1 MNTNKLSLVAIAGAA
16 LLVGCGLNAPSLP
29 SNEVAPLPTPIK
41 EVYAEKAVAGV
52 SMLAT
57 SGLIQTTNANT
68 GPLLIKG
75 PQEAATLVTEEALIA
90 KFTEYITLMDSLLT
104 EEGQPFQVVELPSDR
119 EAYAY
124 HLSITVNDLAGNTMI
139 YEMYFNVKDEVIE
152 EPTSSEV
159 TSSEVEVTSEEVI
172 SEESSTVVDSS
183 ELVSEEILTSD
194 VVSSETSSEPTSEP
208 LARRDGD
215 EDEEDEVDEED
226 DLEDEEDEQDE
237 EEREDEEDRE
247 EHDGYDDD
255 ELRDRTEENSY
266 RDHHDRD
273 FEDDEEVLLEGV
285 VIFEGEEYALLGL
298 QEIEDDETETKFFIS
313 LDENNWI
320 KIKREVE
327 VDEQKYD
334 LAMMK
339 NGEFSKLTFKV
350 ETDEDGEVEVK
361 LKTILNGE
369 LISYSFKKE
378 MEDGVEIIKIKV
390 VEDRQVLHVKAIPS
404 IDENGETVY
413 SFYVRESGKDY
424 EGRPGHG
431 RDGGRGH

>member
-1 MNTNKLSLVAIAGAA
+1 MNHNKMSLVAIGGAA
-16 LLVGCGLNAPSLP
+16 LLVGCGLTAPSLP
-29 SNEVAPLPTPIK
+29 SNDVAPLPTPIK
-41 EVYAEKAVAGV
+41 EVYAEKAVTGV

-57 SGLIQTTNANT
+57 TGFIQTANVSS
-68 GPLLIKG
+68 GPLWMKG
-75 PQEAATLVTEEALIA
+75 PQAAATLVTEEDLIA

-119 EAYAY
+119 EAYTY
-124 HLSITVNDLAGNTMI
+124 HLRITVNDLAGNTMT
-139 YEMYFNVKDEVIE
+139 YEMYFNVKEEVIE
-152 EPTSSEV
+152 EKTSSEV
-159 TSSEVEVTSEEVI
+159 TSSEVEVTSEELTSIV
-172 SEESSTVVDSS
+172 SS
-183 ELVSEEILTSD
+183 EDVTTSD
-194 VVSSETSSEPTSEP
+194 VTSSEITSSEPTSEP

-215 EDEEDEVDEED
+215 DEDEDEVDEEEI
-226 DLEDEEDEQDE
+226 EDQ
-237 EEREDEEDRE
+237 EDRE
-247 EHDGYDDD
+247 EHDGYNDG
-255 ELRDRTEENSY
+255 ELRNRNEENSY

-273 FEDDEEVLLEGV
+273 FENDEEVLLEGV
-285 VIFEGEEYALLGL
+285 VIFEGQEYALLGI
-298 QEIEDDETETKFFIS
+298 QEIDEEETETKFFIS

-339 NGEFSKLTFKV
+339 DGQFSKLTFKV
-350 ETDEDGEVEVK
+350 ETDDDGEIEVK
-361 LKTILNGE
+361 LKTIMNDE
-369 LISYSFKKE
+369 LVSYSFKKE
-378 MEDGVEIIKIKV
+378 IEEGVEIIKIKV
-390 VEDRQVLHVKAIPS
+390 VEDRQVLHVKAVPS

>member
-1 MNTNKLSLVAIAGAA
+1 MNSNKLSLIAIGGAA

-68 GPLLIKG
+68 GPLLMKG

-119 EAYAY
+119 EAYNY
-124 HLSITVNDLAGNTMI
+124 RLSITVQDLAGNTMV

-159 TSSEVEVTSEEVI
+159 TSSEVEVTSEELS
-172 SEESSTVVDSS
+172 SEETSTVIDSS
-183 ELVSEEILTSD
+183 EPTSEEVVTSD
-194 VVSSETSSEPTSEP
+194 VVSSELPTSEPTSEP
-208 LARRDGD
+208 LGRRDGEDD
-215 EDEEDEVDEED
+215 EDEENE
-226 DLEDEEDEQDE
+226 EDEEAE
-237 EEREDEEDRE
+237 EDREDEEDRD

-255 ELRDRTEENSY
+255 ELRDRSEENSY
-266 RDHHDRD
+266 ADHHDRD
-273 FEDDEEVLLEGV
+273 YEDDEEVLLEGI
-285 VIFEGEEYALLGL
+285 VIFEGQEYALLGI
-298 QEIEDDETETKFFIS
+298 QEVEEDETETKFFIS

-339 NGEFSKLTFKV
+339 DGEFSKLTFKV

-361 LKTILNGE
+361 LKTIINGE

-378 MEDGVEIIKIKV
+378 LEEGVEIIKIKV
-390 VEDRQVLHVKAIPS
+390 IEDRQVLHVKAIPS
-404 IDENGETVY
+404 IDENGETIY
-413 SFYVRESGKDY
+413 SFYVRESGRDY

>member
-68 GPLLIKG
+68 GPLLMKG

-159 TSSEVEVTSEEVI
+159 TSSEVEVTSEELTSVSN
-172 SEESSTVVDSS
+172 SEEV
-183 ELVSEEILTSD
+183 ITSD

-215 EDEEDEVDEED
+215 
-226 DLEDEEDEQDE
+226 EDEQDE

-298 QEIEDDETETKFFIS
+298 QEIEEDETETKFFIS

-350 ETDEDGEVEVK
+350 ETDDDGEVEVK

>member
-1 MNTNKLSLVAIAGAA
+1 MKLNKLSLMAIGGAA

-29 SNEVAPLPTPIK
+29 SNDVAPLPAPIK

-57 SGLIQTTNANT
+57 SGLIQTTNANV
-68 GPLLIKG
+68 GPVMKV
-75 PQEAATLVTEEALIA
+75 QAAATLVTEEDLIA
-90 KFTEYITLMDSLLT
+90 KFTEYITLMDTLLT

-124 HLSITVNDLAGNTMI
+124 HLSITVQDLAGNVMV

-159 TSSEVEVTSEEVI
+159 TSSEVEVTSSEEVVSSEDII
-172 SEESSTVVDSS
+172 SEESSVV
-183 ELVSEEILTSD
+183 LP
-194 VVSSETSSEPTSEP
+194 SSETQASDVTSEP
-208 LARRDGD
+208 LARRDD
-215 EDEEDEVDEED
+215 NDDNDDHEEDEEDENEVE
-226 DLEDEEDEQDE
+226 E
-237 EEREDEEDRE
+237 EEREDQEDRD
-247 EHDGYDDD
+247 EHDGYNDG
-255 ELRDRTEENSY
+255 ELRDRSEENSY

-298 QEIEDDETETKFFIS
+298 QEIEADETETKFFIS

-327 VDEQKYD
+327 LDEQKYD

-339 NGEFSKLTFKV
+339 DGEFSKLTFKV
-350 ETDEDGEVEVK
+350 ETDEDGEIEVK

-378 MEDGVEIIKIKV
+378 LEDGVEIIKIKV

-404 IDENGETVY
+404 IDENGETIY

>member
-1 MNTNKLSLVAIAGAA
+1 MKMNKLSLMAIGGAA

-29 SNEVAPLPTPIK
+29 SHDVAPLPAPIK

-57 SGLIQTTNANT
+57 SGLIQTTNANL
-68 GPLLIKG
+68 GPVMKV
-75 PQEAATLVTEEALIA
+75 QSAATLVTEEDLIA
-90 KFTEYITLMDSLLT
+90 KFTEYITLMDTLLT

-124 HLSITVNDLAGNTMI
+124 HLSITVQDLAGNVMV

-159 TSSEVEVTSEEVI
+159 TSSEVEVTSSEEVVSSEDII
-172 SEESSTVVDSS
+172 SEETSTVVDSS
-183 ELVSEEILTSD
+183 ELPT
-194 VVSSETSSEPTSEP
+194 SEPTSEP
-208 LARRDGD
+208 LPRRDGDREDD
-215 EDEEDEVDEED
+215 EDEEDE
-226 DLEDEEDEQDE
+226 EDENEVEE
-237 EEREDEEDRE
+237 EEREDQEDRD
-247 EHDGYDDD
+247 EHDGYNDG
-255 ELRDRTEENSY
+255 ELRDRGEENSY

-298 QEIEDDETETKFFIS
+298 QEIEADETETKFFIS

-327 VDEQKYD
+327 LDEQKYN

-339 NGEFSKLTFKV
+339 DGEFSKLTFKV
-350 ETDEDGEVEVK
+350 ETDEDGEIEVK

-378 MEDGVEIIKIKV
+378 LEDGVEIIKIKV

-404 IDENGETVY
+404 IDENGETIY

>member
-1 MNTNKLSLVAIAGAA
+1 MKLNKLSLMAIGGAA

-29 SNEVAPLPTPIK
+29 SNDVAPLPAPIK

-57 SGLIQTTNANT
+57 SGLIQTTNANV
-68 GPLLIKG
+68 GPVMKV
-75 PQEAATLVTEEALIA
+75 QAAATLVTEEDLIA
-90 KFTEYITLMDSLLT
+90 KFTEYITLMDTLLT

-124 HLSITVNDLAGNTMI
+124 HLSITVQDLAGNVMV

-159 TSSEVEVTSEEVI
+159 TSSEVEVTSSEEVVSSEDII
-172 SEESSTVVDSS
+172 SEESSVV
-183 ELVSEEILTSD
+183 LP
-194 VVSSETSSEPTSEP
+194 SSETQASDVTSEP
-208 LARRDGD
+208 LARRDD
-215 EDEEDEVDEED
+215 NDDNDDHEEDEEDENEVE
-226 DLEDEEDEQDE
+226 E
-237 EEREDEEDRE
+237 EEREDQEDRD
-247 EHDGYDDD
+247 EHDGYNDG
-255 ELRDRTEENSY
+255 ELRDRSEENSY

-298 QEIEDDETETKFFIS
+298 QEIEADETETKFFIS

-327 VDEQKYD
+327 LDEQKYD

-339 NGEFSKLTFKV
+339 DGEFSKLTFKV
-350 ETDEDGEVEVK
+350 ETDEDGEIEVK

-378 MEDGVEIIKIKV
+378 LEDGVEIIKIKV
-390 VEDRQVLHVKAIPS
+390 VEDRQVLHVKAVPS
-404 IDENGETVY
+404 IDENGETIY

>member
-1 MNTNKLSLVAIAGAA
+1 VLLF
-16 LLVGCGLNAPSLP
+16 LVGCGLNAPSLP
-29 SNEVAPLPTPIK
+29 SHDVAPLPATIK

-57 SGLIQTTNANT
+57 SGLIQTTNANV
-68 GPLLIKG
+68 GPLMKV
-75 PQEAATLVTEEALIA
+75 QSAATLVTEEDLIA
-90 KFTEYITLMDSLLT
+90 KFTEYITLMDTLLT

-124 HLSITVNDLAGNTMI
+124 HLSITFQDLAGNVMV

-159 TSSEVEVTSEEVI
+159 TSSEVEITSEEII
-172 SEESSTVVDSS
+172 SEETSTVVDSS
-183 ELVSEEILTSD
+183 ELPT
-194 VVSSETSSEPTSEP
+194 SEPTSEP
-208 LARRDGD
+208 LPRRDGDREDD
-215 EDEEDEVDEED
+215 EDEEDE
-226 DLEDEEDEQDE
+226 EDENEDEDEE
-237 EEREDEEDRE
+237 EEREDQEDRD
-247 EHDGYDDD
+247 EHDGYNDG
-255 ELRDRTEENSY
+255 ELRDRGEENSY

-298 QEIEDDETETKFFIS
+298 QEIEADETETKFFIS

-327 VDEQKYD
+327 LDEQKYN

-339 NGEFSKLTFKV
+339 DGEFSKLTFKV
-350 ETDEDGEVEVK
+350 ETDEDGEIEVK

-378 MEDGVEIIKIKV
+378 LEDGVEIIKIKV

-404 IDENGETVY
+404 IDENGETIY

>member
-1 MNTNKLSLVAIAGAA
+1 MNHNKMSLVAIGGAA
-16 LLVGCGLNAPSLP
+16 LLVGCGLTAPSLP
-29 SNEVAPLPTPIK
+29 SNDVAPLPIPIK
-41 EVYAEKAVAGV
+41 EVYAQKAVAGV

-57 SGLIQTTNANT
+57 SGFIQTANVSS
-68 GPLLIKG
+68 GPLLKKG
-75 PQEAATLVTEEALIA
+75 PQGAATLVTEEDLIA
-90 KFTEYITLMDSLLT
+90 KFTEYITLMDTLLT

-124 HLSITVNDLAGNTMI
+124 HLSITVQDLAGNVMV

-159 TSSEVEVTSEEVI
+159 TSSEAEVTSSEEVVSSEDII
-172 SEESSTVVDSS
+172 SEETSTVVDSS
-183 ELVSEEILTSD
+183 ELPT
-194 VVSSETSSEPTSEP
+194 SEPTSEP
-208 LARRDGD
+208 LPRRDGDREDD
-215 EDEEDEVDEED
+215 EDEEDE
-226 DLEDEEDEQDE
+226 EDENEVEE
-237 EEREDEEDRE
+237 EEREDQEDRD
-247 EHDGYDDD
+247 EHDGYNDG
-255 ELRDRTEENSY
+255 ELRDRGEENSY

-298 QEIEDDETETKFFIS
+298 QEIEADETETKFFIS

-327 VDEQKYD
+327 LDEQKYD

-339 NGEFSKLTFKV
+339 DGEFSKLTFKV
-350 ETDEDGEVEVK
+350 ETDEDGEIEVK

-378 MEDGVEIIKIKV
+378 IEDGVEIIKIKV
-390 VEDRQVLHVKAIPS
+390 VEDRQVLHVKAVPS

>member
-1 MNTNKLSLVAIAGAA
+1 VVLLF
-16 LLVGCGLNAPSLP
+16 LVGCGLNAPSLP
-29 SNEVAPLPTPIK
+29 SHDVAPLPATIK

-57 SGLIQTTNANT
+57 SGLIQTTNANV
-68 GPLLIKG
+68 GPLMKV
-75 PQEAATLVTEEALIA
+75 QSAATLVTEEDLIA
-90 KFTEYITLMDSLLT
+90 KFTEYITLMDTLLT

-124 HLSITVNDLAGNTMI
+124 HLSITVQDLAGNVMV

-159 TSSEVEVTSEEVI
+159 TSSEVEITSEEII
-172 SEESSTVVDSS
+172 SEETSTMVDSS
-183 ELVSEEILTSD
+183 ELPT
-194 VVSSETSSEPTSEP
+194 SEPTSEP
-208 LARRDGD
+208 LPRRDGDREDD
-215 EDEEDEVDEED
+215 EDEEDE
-226 DLEDEEDEQDE
+226 EDENEDEDEE
-237 EEREDEEDRE
+237 EEREDQEDRD
-247 EHDGYDDD
+247 EHDGYNDG
-255 ELRDRTEENSY
+255 ELRDRGEENSY

-298 QEIEDDETETKFFIS
+298 QEIEADETETKFFIS

-327 VDEQKYD
+327 LDEQKYN

-339 NGEFSKLTFKV
+339 DGEFSKLTFKV
-350 ETDEDGEVEVK
+350 ETDEDGEIEVK

-378 MEDGVEIIKIKV
+378 LEDGVEIIKIKV

-404 IDENGETVY
+404 IDENGETIY

>member
-119 EAYAY
+119 EAYTY

-159 TSSEVEVTSEEVI
+159 TSSEVEVTSEELTSVSN
-172 SEESSTVVDSS
+172 SEEV
-183 ELVSEEILTSD
+183 ITSD

-215 EDEEDEVDEED
+215 
-226 DLEDEEDEQDE
+226 EDEQDE

-298 QEIEDDETETKFFIS
+298 QEIEEDETETKFFIS

-350 ETDEDGEVEVK
+350 ETDDDGEVEVK

>member
-1 MNTNKLSLVAIAGAA
+1 MNHNKMSLVAIGGAA
-16 LLVGCGLNAPSLP
+16 LLVGCGLTAPSLP
-29 SNEVAPLPTPIK
+29 SNDVAPLPTPIK
-41 EVYAEKAVAGV
+41 EVYAEKAVTGV

-57 SGLIQTTNANT
+57 TGFIQTANVSS
-68 GPLLIKG
+68 GPLWMKG
-75 PQEAATLVTEEALIA
+75 PQAAATLVTEEDLIA

-119 EAYAY
+119 EAYTY
-124 HLSITVNDLAGNTMI
+124 HLRITVNDLAGNTMT
-139 YEMYFNVKDEVIE
+139 YEMYFNVKEEVIE
-152 EPTSSEV
+152 ETTSSEV
-159 TSSEVEVTSEEVI
+159 TSSEVEVTSEE
-172 SEESSTVVDSS
+172 
-183 ELVSEEILTSD
+183 LTSI
-194 VVSSETSSEPTSEP
+194 VSSEDVTTSDITSNEITSSEPTSEP

-215 EDEEDEVDEED
+215 DEDEDEVDEEEI
-226 DLEDEEDEQDE
+226 EDQ
-237 EEREDEEDRE
+237 EDRE
-247 EHDGYDDD
+247 EHDGYNDG
-255 ELRDRTEENSY
+255 ELRNRNEENSY

-273 FEDDEEVLLEGV
+273 FENDEEVLLEGV
-285 VIFEGEEYALLGL
+285 VIFEGQEYALLGI
-298 QEIEDDETETKFFIS
+298 QEIDEEETETKFFIS

-339 NGEFSKLTFKV
+339 DGQFSKLTFKV
-350 ETDEDGEVEVK
+350 ETDDDGEIEVK
-361 LKTILNGE
+361 LKTIMNDE
-369 LISYSFKKE
+369 LVSYSFKKE
-378 MEDGVEIIKIKV
+378 IEEGVEIIKIKV
-390 VEDRQVLHVKAIPS
+390 VEDRQVLHVKAVPS

>member
-1 MNTNKLSLVAIAGAA
+1 MHTNKFSLVAIAGAA

-57 SGLIQTTNANT
+57 SGLIQTTNANA
-68 GPLLIKG
+68 GPLLKVQ
-75 PQEAATLVTEEALIA
+75 QEAATLVTEEDLIA
-90 KFTEYITLMDSLLT
+90 KFTEYITLMDTLLT

-119 EAYAY
+119 EGYTY
-124 HLSITVNDLAGNTMI
+124 HLSITVNDLAGNTMV

-159 TSSEVEVTSEEVI
+159 TSSEIDVTSEEVV
-172 SEESSTVVDSS
+172 SEETSLVMDSS
-183 ELVSEEILTSD
+183 ESTSD
-194 VVSSETSSEPTSEP
+194 EVVNSEVVSSELTSSESSSEP
-208 LARRDGD
+208 LARRESEGD
-215 EDEEDEVDEED
+215 EDEEDE
-226 DLEDEEDEQDE
+226 EDEDENEE
-237 EEREDEEDRE
+237 EEREDQEDRD

-255 ELRDRTEENSY
+255 ELRDRAEENSY
-266 RDHHDRD
+266 DDHHDRD
-273 FEDDEEVLLEGV
+273 FEDDEEVLLEGI
-285 VIFEGEEYALLGL
+285 VIFEGEEYALLGI
-298 QEIEDDETETKFFIS
+298 QEVEEDETETKFFIS

-327 VDEQKYD
+327 VGEQKYD

-350 ETDEDGEVEVK
+350 ETDDDGEVEVK
-361 LKTILNGE
+361 LKTIMNGE
-369 LISYSFKKE
+369 LISYSFEKE
-378 MEDGVEIIKIKV
+378 IEDGVEIIKIRV
-390 VEDRQVLHVKAIPS
+390 VEDRQVLHVRAIPS

-431 RDGGRGH
+431 RDGDRGR

>member
-1 MNTNKLSLVAIAGAA
+1 MNHNKMSLVAIGGAA
-16 LLVGCGLNAPSLP
+16 LLVGCGLTAPSLP
-29 SNEVAPLPTPIK
+29 SNDVAPLPTPIK
-41 EVYAEKAVAGV
+41 EVYAEKAVTGV

-57 SGLIQTTNANT
+57 TGFIQTANVSS
-68 GPLLIKG
+68 GPLLMKG
-75 PQEAATLVTEEALIA
+75 PQDAATLVTEEDLIA

-119 EAYAY
+119 EAYTY
-124 HLSITVNDLAGNTMI
+124 HLSITVNDLAGNTMT
-139 YEMYFNVKDEVIE
+139 YEMYFNVKEEVIE
-152 EPTSSEV
+152 ETTSSEV
-159 TSSEVEVTSEEVI
+159 TSSEVEVTSEELTSIV
-172 SEESSTVVDSS
+172 SS
-183 ELVSEEILTSD
+183 EDLTTSD
-194 VVSSETSSEPTSEP
+194 VTSSEITSSEPTSEP

-215 EDEEDEVDEED
+215 DEDEDE
-226 DLEDEEDEQDE
+226 LDE
-237 EEREDEEDRE
+237 EEIEDQEDRE
-247 EHDGYDDD
+247 EHDGYNDG
-255 ELRDRTEENSY
+255 ELRNRNEENSY

-273 FEDDEEVLLEGV
+273 FENDDEVLLEGV
-285 VIFEGEEYALLGL
+285 VIFEGQEYALLGI
-298 QEIEDDETETKFFIS
+298 QEIDQEETETKFFIS

-339 NGEFSKLTFKV
+339 DGQFSKLTFKV
-350 ETDEDGEVEVK
+350 ETDDDGEIEVK
-361 LKTILNGE
+361 LKTIMNDE
-369 LISYSFKKE
+369 LVSYSFKKE
-378 MEDGVEIIKIKV
+378 IEEGVEIIKIKV
-390 VEDRQVLHVKAIPS
+390 VEDRQVLHVKAVPS

>member
-1 MNTNKLSLVAIAGAA
+1 MNSNKLSLIAIGGAA

-68 GPLLIKG
+68 GPLLLKG

-119 EAYAY
+119 EAYNY
-124 HLSITVNDLAGNTMI
+124 RLSITVQDLAGNTMV

-159 TSSEVEVTSEEVI
+159 TSSEVEVTSEELS
-172 SEESSTVVDSS
+172 SEETSTVIDSS
-183 ELVSEEILTSD
+183 EPTSEEVVTSD
-194 VVSSETSSEPTSEP
+194 VVSSELPTSEPTSEP
-208 LARRDGD
+208 LGRRDGEDD
-215 EDEEDEVDEED
+215 EDEENEED
-226 DLEDEEDEQDE
+226 VENEEAEED
-237 EEREDEEDRE
+237 REDEEDRD

-255 ELRDRTEENSY
+255 ELRDRSEENSY
-266 RDHHDRD
+266 ADHHDRD
-273 FEDDEEVLLEGV
+273 YEDDEEVLLEGI
-285 VIFEGEEYALLGL
+285 VIFEGQEYALLGI
-298 QEIEDDETETKFFIS
+298 QEIEEDETETKFFIS

-339 NGEFSKLTFKV
+339 DGEFSKLTFKV

-361 LKTILNGE
+361 LKTIINGE

-378 MEDGVEIIKIKV
+378 LEEGVEIIKIKV
-390 VEDRQVLHVKAIPS
+390 IEDRQVLHVKAIPS
-404 IDENGETVY
+404 IDENGETIY
-413 SFYVRESGKDY
+413 SFYVRESGNDY